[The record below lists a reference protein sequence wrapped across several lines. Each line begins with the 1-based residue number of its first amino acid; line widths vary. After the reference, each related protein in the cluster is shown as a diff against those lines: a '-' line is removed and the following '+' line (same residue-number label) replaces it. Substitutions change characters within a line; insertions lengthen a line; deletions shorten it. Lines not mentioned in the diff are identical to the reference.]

1 MMRVNIPSYLPNLLS
16 SLRITL
22 APAMLGAAYSNSKVG
37 FIVLLVMALVTDA
50 LDGTLARR
58 LGVAS
63 VVGQRLDRWGD
74 GLTAVCGACGV
85 AFLWLEIVEREWVWS
100 LVALLGYA
108 MIGVQR
114 LVEPAGL
121 RKPPGWL
128 GKLCGWLVP
137 VTLVPLLVHDLEA
150 PFAAA
155 AVAQAAVGA
164 WRLADTRRKPH
175 SPLQPRVPRPLKT
188 G

>member
-100 LVALLGYA
+100 LVALFGYNNRLKNTKIYLLTDIDTEVVEGRKFLWIPPLLGGQSPQVPRYF
-108 MIGVQR
+108 GGH
-114 LVEPAGL
+114 LVEQNGIIQFPTL
-121 RKPPGWL
+121 DRSFKKPCW
-128 GKLCGWLVP
+128 W
-137 VTLVPLLVHDLEA
+137 
-150 PFAAA
+150 
-155 AVAQAAVGA
+155 
-164 WRLADTRRKPH
+164 
-175 SPLQPRVPRPLKT
+175 
-188 G
+188 

>member
-1 MMRVNIPSYLPNLLS
+1 MRVKIPIYLPNLLS

-37 FIVLLVMALVTDA
+37 FTALLVVALVTDA
-50 LDGTLARR
+50 IDGPLARR
-58 LGVAS
+58 LGDAS
-63 VVGQRLDRWGD
+63 VIGQRLDRWGD
-74 GLTAVCGACGV
+74 GLTAVCGAIGV
-85 AFLWLEIVEREWVWS
+85 AFLWLEIVEREWVWM
-100 LVALLGYA
+100 LVALLGYL
-108 MIGVQR
+108 MIGLQR
-114 LVEPAGL
+114 LIEPAGL
-121 RKPPGWL
+121 RKPPGWM

-137 VTLVPLLVHDLEA
+137 ATLVPLLVRDLEA

-164 WRLADTRRKPH
+164 WRLADARRKPH
-175 SPLQPRVPRPLKT
+175 QPLQPRVPRPLKT